1 MSTRLRHRSEGWCLV
16 QFRIT
21 KMSVV
26 MGNVCSTHGSLLG
39 VETDDDSCLYLQP
52 EYIQWVRG
60 VHVDGVHITFQMPP
74 SLPIAIGKKD
84 DHRSRCSWLRHRLH
98 WQQQVPQLIGP
109 WHQRTRLAI
118 GLDWNSTKQGVI
130 QSGGLSMF
138 AEPWRKCGCQCIQ
151 PEASQWLKPHLLWW
165 LSPMPADNLPHQGD

>member
-52 EYIQWVRG
+52 EYIQ
-60 VHVDGVHITFQMPP
+60 
-74 SLPIAIGKKD
+74 
-84 DHRSRCSWLRHRLH
+84 
-98 WQQQVPQLIGP
+98 
-109 WHQRTRLAI
+109 
-118 GLDWNSTKQGVI
+118 
-130 QSGGLSMF
+130 
-138 AEPWRKCGCQCIQ
+138 
-151 PEASQWLKPHLLWW
+151 
-165 LSPMPADNLPHQGD
+165 